1 MKAHLVM
8 ENVMKKAI
16 VTVPQIY
23 AAKGYSHV
31 VLTGPIVWTAGIVAH
46 DAAGQI
52 VGRGD
57 IGAQVEQVYRNVRD
71 ALASCGLEFSDVV
84 KITMFATN
92 ILFRPTIMEARSKY
106 FPTNPPASS
115 FFVVTALSTADQL
128 FEMETVAVARG

>member
-1 MKAHLVM
+1 M
-8 ENVMKKAI
+8 ESIMEKVI
-16 VTVPQIY
+16 VTVPRIY
-23 AAKGYSHV
+23 PPKGYSHV
-31 VLTGPIVWTAGIVAH
+31 VRTGPLVWTAGIVAH
-46 DAAGQI
+46 DANGQI

-57 IGAQVEQVYRNVRD
+57 IGAQVAQVYQNVKE

-92 ILFRPTIMEARSKY
+92 ILFRPTIMEARAKY

-128 FEMETVAVARG
+128 FEMETVALARA